1 MVIDTSAL
9 VAILL
14 GEPDAEILARTIA
27 ADPKR
32 LISVFT
38 ALETSIVIEAKKG
51 EAGGRELDLLIHRAQ
66 IEIIALN
73 LEQLE
78 LARSAWRDYGKG
90 RHPAGLN
97 VGDCCSYALAKHAQ
111 EPLLFKGDD
120 FSKTDIPVVSIPKG
134 H

>member
-9 VAILL
+9 VTILL
-14 GEPDAEILARTIA
+14 GEPDAESFARAIA

-32 LISVFT
+32 LISAFT

-51 EAGGRELDLLIHRAQ
+51 ESGGRELDLLIHRAQ

-73 LEQLE
+73 PEQLE

-90 RHPAGLN
+90 WHPVGLN
-97 VGDCCSYALAKHAQ
+97 IGDCCSYALAKYAQ

-120 FSKTDIPVVSIPKG
+120 FAKTDIPSVSIQP
-134 H
+134 